1 MKLITRT
8 FLVAILCGCNSFSS
22 LFAADTVTAPP
33 DDNIPNA
40 LFKYVARP
48 EAVYGWTVEE
58 QSTVAGVK
66 ATRLKLTS
74 QTWQNIVW
82 THPLYVFE
90 PADLKHPE
98 HMLLFV
104 TGGGLGKLPGNED
117 LALGA
122 GLAKLCGARV
132 ATLHHVPNQPLFE
145 NRVEDDLITDT
156 WLKYLES
163 GDENWPL
170 LFPMTKSAAKAMD
183 ALQEFVRKEHKTE
196 VRGFVVTGAS
206 KRGWT
211 SWLTGAA
218 DRRVIGIA
226 PMVIDVLNFPK
237 QMQHQKSTWGFYSEQ
252 IEDYTS
258 KGLVKPDGVPTEG
271 REHRL
276 WTMMD
281 PLTYRQQLTIP
292 KLLIVGAND
301 RYWVHDAMSL
311 YWNDLIGPKHLLRIP
326 NAGHNLKG
334 GRELVVSSTAAFFRR
349 TVNGKKLPEVTWDFN
364 KGAEFL
370 ELRIQTSQTPIAVRL
385 WTAKSSSTDFRESPW
400 TSESLKSDDGNYL
413 AKVPRPESGHVA
425 LFGEVHD
432 NEELL
437 PFSVNTLMYWE

>member
-1 MKLITRT
+1 MKSW
-8 FLVAILCGCNSFSS
+8 LVLGGLLCAGCFASGV
-22 LFAADTVTAPP
+22 FAAEAVIPAV
-33 DDNIPNA
+33 DDNIPNS
-40 LFKYVARP
+40 LFKYMARP
-48 EAVYGWTVEE
+48 EAAYGWTVEE
-58 QSTVAGVK
+58 QTTVAGVK

-82 THPLYVFE
+82 THPLYIFE

-98 HMLLFV
+98 HMLLFI
-104 TGGGLGKLPGNED
+104 TGGGLGRLPGNED

-132 ATLHHVPNQPLFE
+132 ATLHTVPNQPLFE

-156 WLKYLES
+156 WLKYLDS

-170 LFPMTKSAAKAMD
+170 LFPMTKSAVKAMD
-183 ALQEFVRKEHKTE
+183 ALQEFSRKENKTE
-196 VRGFVVTGAS
+196 IRGFVVTGAS

-226 PMVIDVLNFPK
+226 PMVIDTLNFPK
-237 QMQHQKSTWGFYSEQ
+237 QMAHQKSTWGFYSEQ

-258 KGLVKPDGVPTEG
+258 KGLVKPDGVPRTD
-271 REHRL
+271 RENRL
-276 WTMMD
+276 WMMMD
-281 PLTYRQQLTIP
+281 PLTYRHQLTIP

-301 RYWVHDAMSL
+301 RYWVHDAMNL
-311 YWNDLIGPKHLLRIP
+311 YWDDLVGSKHLLRIP

-334 GRELVVSSTAAFFRR
+334 GRELVVSTTAAFFRR
-349 TVNGKKLPEVTWDFN
+349 TVSGKLMPAVTWDYN
-364 KGAEFL
+364 KGVEFL
-370 ELRIQTSQTPIAVRL
+370 ELRIKTTGTPAAVRL
-385 WTAKSSSTDFRESPW
+385 WTATAMTPDFRESKW
-400 TSESLKSDDGNYL
+400 TSQVLNSDDSDYF
-413 AKVPRPESGHVA
+413 AKVPRPKSGHVA

-432 NEELL
+432 NDEFL
-437 PFSVNTLMYWE
+437 PFSVNTLVYWE

>member
-1 MKLITRT
+1 LKAW
-8 FLVAILCGCNSFSS
+8 FLCTGFFVAALAHQIG
-22 LFAADTVTAPP
+22 FAADAVTVAV

-48 EAVYGWTVEE
+48 EAAYGWTVEE
-58 QSTVAGVK
+58 QLTVAGVK

-82 THPLYVFE
+82 THPLYIFE

-156 WLKYLES
+156 WLKYLDS

-170 LFPMTKSAAKAMD
+170 LFPMTKSATKAMD
-183 ALQEFVRKEHKTE
+183 AAQEFVRKTHKTE

-237 QMQHQKSTWGFYSEQ
+237 QMQHQKATWGFYSEQ

-258 KGLVKPDGVPTEG
+258 KGLVRPDGIPSEG

-281 PLTYRQQLTIP
+281 PLTYRHQLTIP

-301 RYWVHDAMSL
+301 RYWVHDAMNM
-311 YWNDLIGPKHLLRIP
+311 YWSELVGPKHVLRIP

-349 TVNGKKLPEVTWDFN
+349 TVSGRTMPEIGWDFN

-370 ELRIQTSQTPIAVRL
+370 ELRVKTSGTPAAVRL
-385 WTAKSSSTDFRESPW
+385 WSARSASTDFRESAW
-400 TSESLKSDDGNYL
+400 TSQALSGDDGNYL
-413 AKVPRPESGHVA
+413 AKVPRPDSGHVA

-432 NEELL
+432 NDEFL
-437 PFSVNTLMYWE
+437 PFSINTLVYWE

>member
-1 MKLITRT
+1 LKFGTVLAGVLFTV
-8 FLVAILCGCNSFSS
+8 LASSFG
-22 LFAADTVTAPP
+22 FAADAIAPLP
-33 DDNIPNA
+33 DDNLPNA
-40 LFKYVARP
+40 LFKYVSRP
-48 EAVYGWTVEE
+48 EAAYGWTVEE
-58 QSTVAGVK
+58 QLTVAGVK

-82 THPLYVFE
+82 THPLYIFE
-90 PADLKHPE
+90 PVDLKHPE
-98 HMLLFV
+98 HTLLFV

-170 LFPMTKSAAKAMD
+170 LFPMTKSAVKAMD
-183 ALQEFVRKEHKTE
+183 AVQEFVRKEDKTE

-237 QMQHQKSTWGFYSEQ
+237 QMQHQKATWGFYSEQ

-258 KGLVKPDGVPTEG
+258 KGLVRADGIPTEG

-281 PLTYRQQLTIP
+281 PLTYRHQLTIP

-301 RYWVHDAMSL
+301 RYWVHDAMSM
-311 YWNDLIGPKHLLRIP
+311 YWDDLVGSKHILRIP

-334 GRELVVSSTAAFFRR
+334 GRELVVSTTAAFFRR
-349 TVNGKKLPEVTWDFN
+349 CVNGKKLPEVTWDFN
-364 KGAEFL
+364 KGVESL
-370 ELRIQTSQTPIAVRL
+370 ELRIKATGTPAAVRL
-385 WTAKSSSTDFRESPW
+385 WTARAMSTDFREAQW
-400 TSESLKSDDGNYL
+400 TSQLLASEDGNYL

-425 LFGEVHD
+425 LFGEIHD
-432 NEELL
+432 QEELL

>member
-1 MKLITRT
+1 MKLKTWLLIAAMSCGFGNAAITR
-8 FLVAILCGCNSFSS
+8 
-22 LFAADTVTAPP
+22 AADAITPLP
-33 DDNIPNA
+33 DDNIPNS

-48 EAVYGWTVEE
+48 EAAYGWTVEE
-58 QSTVAGVK
+58 QTTVAGVK

-82 THPLYVFE
+82 THPLYIFE
-90 PADLKHPE
+90 PTELKHPE

-156 WLKYLES
+156 WLKYLDS

-170 LFPMTKSAAKAMD
+170 LFPMTKSAVKAMD
-183 ALQEFVRKEHKTE
+183 ALQEYSRKENKTE

-218 DRRVIGIA
+218 DRRVLGIA
-226 PMVIDVLNFPK
+226 PMVIDTLNFPK
-237 QMQHQKSTWGFYSEQ
+237 QMTHQKSTWGFYSEQ

-258 KGLVKPDGVPTEG
+258 KGLVKPDGVPRTD
-271 REHRL
+271 RENRL
-276 WTMMD
+276 WMMMD
-281 PLTYRQQLTIP
+281 PLTYRHQLTIP

-301 RYWVHDAMSL
+301 RYWVHDAMNL
-311 YWNDLIGPKHLLRIP
+311 YWDDLIGSKHLLRIP

-334 GRELVVSSTAAFFRR
+334 GRELVVSTTAAFFRR
-349 TVNGKKLPEVTWDFN
+349 TVTGKTMPTVTWDYN
-364 KGAEFL
+364 KGVEFL
-370 ELRIQTSQTPIAVRL
+370 ELRIKTTGTPAAVRL
-385 WTAKSSSTDFRESPW
+385 WTATAMTPDFRESKW
-400 TSESLKSDDGNYL
+400 TSQLLNSDDGNYL
-413 AKVPRPESGHVA
+413 AKVPRPAGGHVA
-425 LFGEVHD
+425 LFGEVND
-432 NEELL
+432 NDEYL
-437 PFSVNTLMYWE
+437 PFSVNTLIYWE

>member
-1 MKLITRT
+1 MRFWTVFACVLWTVSVGSI
-8 FLVAILCGCNSFSS
+8 G
-22 LFAADTVTAPP
+22 FAAEAANPQP
-33 DDNIPNA
+33 DDNIPNS

-48 EAVYGWTVEE
+48 ESAYGWTVEE
-58 QSTVAGVK
+58 KVTVAGVK

-82 THPLYVFE
+82 THPLYIFE
-90 PADLKHPE
+90 PADMKHPE
-98 HMLLFV
+98 HVLLFV
-104 TGGGLGKLPGNED
+104 TGGGGGKLPGNED

-122 GLAKLCGARV
+122 GLAKLCNARV

-156 WLKYLES
+156 WLKYLDT

-170 LFPMTKSAAKAMD
+170 LFPMVKSAAKAMD
-183 ALQEFVRKEHKTE
+183 AIQEFVRKEQKTE

-258 KGLVKPDGVPTEG
+258 KGLVKPDGIPTEG

-281 PLTYRQQLTIP
+281 PLTYRHQLTIP

-301 RYWVHDAMSL
+301 RYWVHDAMNL
-311 YWNDLIGPKHLLRIP
+311 YWSDLVGSKHLLRIP

-334 GRELVVSSTAAFFRR
+334 GRELVVSTTAAFFQR
-349 TVNGKKLPEVTWDFN
+349 TVKGKTMPEVTWDFN

-370 ELRIQTSQTPIAVRL
+370 ELRIKTTGTPAAVRL
-385 WTAKSSSTDFRESPW
+385 WTARSASPDFRESQW
-400 TSESLKSDDGNYL
+400 TSQPLNSDDGNYL
-413 AKVPRPESGHVA
+413 AKVPRPDSGHVA

-432 NEELL
+432 NDEFL
-437 PFSVNTLMYWE
+437 PFSVNTLIYWE